1 MSSFLRGAARVC
13 SVDHWPLRL
22 NKTKDLGAELINFD
36 NEDPVD
42 VIKKETN
49 GKGAICIDAVGFEAG
64 GHMAGNVSDGNGG
77 LLNSSSIKANINDNN
92 SNKKTNH
99 DHSKI
104 SNPEYNP
111 VNPLQVI
118 TWMAQ
123 VAKKIFYYI
132 NTWRLRFRL

>member
-1 MSSFLRGAARVC
+1 
-13 SVDHWPLRL
+13 
-22 NKTKDLGAELINFD
+22 
-36 NEDPVD
+36 
-42 VIKKETN
+42 
-49 GKGAICIDAVGFEAG
+49 
-64 GHMAGNVSDGNGG
+64 MAGNVNDGNGG
-77 LLNSSSIKANINDNN
+77 LLNSSSIKGNNNNNN

-123 VAKKIFYYI
+123 VAKNILLYQYLAYTAQAMTNFH
-132 NTWRLRFRL
+132 